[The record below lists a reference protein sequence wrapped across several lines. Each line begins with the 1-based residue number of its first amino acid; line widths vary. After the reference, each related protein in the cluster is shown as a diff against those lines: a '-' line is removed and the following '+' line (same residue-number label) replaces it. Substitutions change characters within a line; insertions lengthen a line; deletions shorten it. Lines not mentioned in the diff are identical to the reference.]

1 MKKINNCHHWDPVYG
16 CGLSPQQN
24 CTSCLNADWQKIRKD
39 IDVTEY
45 LQSLTKDDLLCI
57 IKYGL
62 RGTDAPLGVTVDDI
76 YECIGCEYIH
86 EKM

>member
-1 MKKINNCHHWDPVYG
+1 MKKINNCHNWDPVYG
-16 CGLSPQQN
+16 CNISPQKN
-24 CTSCLNADWQKIRKD
+24 CASCANADWQKIRKD

-45 LQSLTKDDLLCI
+45 LSSLTKDDLLCI

-86 EKM
+86 DKM

>member
-1 MKKINNCHHWDPVYG
+1 MKRINNCQSWDPIYG
-16 CGLSPQQN
+16 CAISPMKK
-24 CTSCLNADWQKIRKD
+24 CSGCSNADWQKVRND
-39 IDVTEY
+39 IDVSEW
-45 LQSLTKDDLLCI
+45 LQKLTKDDLLSI

-86 EKM
+86 ENM